1 MQAIPDLIACEEC
14 DAIHTRP
21 ALGHDEIALCR
32 RCGGELERDM
42 RAHSRHA
49 LPLAVAALFMYVVAN
64 VFPIMEIELHGIS
77 SQTTLIGSALSM
89 NAKGMPLVAS
99 LVFTTTIALPLIQLL
114 ALIYL
119 LICVSRRG
127 KPAGFNFMVRMI
139 QTFRPWIMVEILLL
153 GAIVSF
159 VKLTNMATVTPGPAL
174 WALGALTLL
183 LASVFSFDPKYI
195 WRMSLRRNK
204 GNHAM
209 TMNRTRMGRSLGKA
223 ARAKAP

>member
-1 MQAIPDLIACEEC
+1 M
-14 DAIHTRP
+14 H
-21 ALGHDEIALCR
+21 
-32 RCGGELERDM
+32 
-42 RAHSRHA
+42 AHSRRA
-49 LPLAVAALFMYVVAN
+49 LPLAVAGLFMYVVAN

-89 NAKGMPLVAS
+89 NTKGMPLIAS
-99 LVFTTTIALPLIQLL
+99 LVFTTTIALPLIQLF

-119 LICVSRRG
+119 LICVSRPG

-159 VKLTNMATVTPGPAL
+159 VKLTNMATVTAGPAL
-174 WALGALTLL
+174 WALGALALL

-195 WRMSLRRNK
+195 WRMSLLRNK
-204 GNHAM
+204 GDQAIP
-209 TMNRTRMGRSLGKA
+209 MNRTRTGRSLAKA
-223 ARAKAP
+223 TKAKAP